1 METPTQKPKVD
12 LKEIMNRAKN
22 KTSEVKA
29 STENIAAKTNPFRIL
44 PGFSKYEFNGNI
56 LRNVQTKHPL
66 SPKTGR
72 TKYQITDDSGKSHN
86 LNKEE
91 IQALF
96 PEKAPMPPK
105 NRKVSAKEPKT
116 PKPAKIS
123 PAAKKEKPQQV
134 AVVLPEDLSDLSKKE
149 ILALPGPNHRKI
161 YLLHASGKSNEEIK
175 EIIGSPIPT
184 IARDI
189 WRYKT
194 GKVKMEK

>member
-1 METPTQKPKVD
+1 METTTQKQKVD
-12 LKEIMNRAKN
+12 INAIMEKARN
-22 KTSEVKA
+22 KTKEVKT
-29 STENIAAKTNPFRIL
+29 STEKIGDKVNSFRL
-44 PGFSKYEFNGNI
+44 VPGFSKYEFNGNI

-72 TKYQITDDSGKSHN
+72 TKYQITDDSGKSNN
-86 LNKEE
+86 LDKDE
-91 IQALF
+91 IKALF
-96 PEKAPMPPK
+96 PTAAPIPPK
-105 NRKVSAKEPKT
+105 NRKVSAKEPK
-116 PKPAKIS
+116 PAKV
-123 PAAKKEKPQQV
+123 AKINGENKVKLAPV
-134 AVVLPEDLSDLSKKE
+134 DIKLPENLVDLSKKE

-161 YLLHASGKSNEEIK
+161 YLLHASGKSNTEIK